1 MASIRQRGGRGG
13 PWRARYVDAE
23 GRQHER
29 LFQHRREAQA
39 WIDQVT
45 TSIVSG
51 TYVAPK
57 TARTTV
63 GEWADTWLV
72 GYAANRDSTVRQ
84 AKVHLA
90 RIKAQFG
97 DQRLGDVRPSHVRA
111 WVAALKREGL
121 EPSYVFALHARL
133 AQLYNDAIHDGI
145 VPRSPCSRKTSPGMG
160 QQRPYVAST
169 EQVWALQDA
178 MPEHLRISILLG
190 ALAGLR
196 SAEVCGLRVSDV
208 DFIRGVVN
216 PVVQYPEE
224 PLKTAVSMTPVP
236 VGQLMAL
243 QLSAHVQAY
252 PSAPWVLANRWG
264 NQLTPW
270 TLEVA
275 FREARDQV
283 PGLPGGFRFHDLR
296 HYFASLLIADGH
308 DVKLVQTRL
317 RHASARTT
325 LDTYSHLW
333 PDKNEAARATVDGV
347 LAARAAS
354 VKGGSRAN
362 RGPQG

>member
-13 PWRARYVDAE
+13 PWRARYVD
-23 GRQHER
+23 GQGKQHER
-29 LFQHRREAQA
+29 LFPKRSEAQA

-45 TSIVSG
+45 SSVVQG
-51 TYVAPK
+51 TYVSPA

-63 GEWADTWLV
+63 GEWADIWLA
-72 GYAANRDSTVRQ
+72 GYEANRDSTVRQ
-84 AKVHLA
+84 ARVHLV

-97 DQRLGDVRPSHVRA
+97 NQRLADVRPTEVRA
-111 WVAALKREGL
+111 WIAGLQREGL
-121 EPSYVFALHARL
+121 EPSYIFALYARL
-133 AQLYNDAIHDGI
+133 AQLYNDAIHDGV

-160 QQRPYVAST
+160 KQRPYVAST

-178 MPEHLRISILLG
+178 MPEHLQISILLG

-196 SAEVCGLRVSDV
+196 CAEVCGLRVSDV

-224 PLKTAVSMTPVP
+224 PLKTTVSMTPVP
-236 VGQLMAL
+236 VGNLMAL
-243 QLSAHVQAY
+243 QLSAHVQAFGC
-252 PSAPWVLANRWG
+252 SPWLLTNRWG
-264 NQLTPW
+264 RQLTPW

-275 FREARDQV
+275 FREARAQV
-283 PGLPGGFRFHDLR
+283 PDLPAGFRFHDLR

-308 DVKLVQTRL
+308 DVKLVQQRL

-354 VKGGSRAN
+354 AEGGSRAKLDP
-362 RGPQG
+362 RG